1 MSAPTDS
8 AQYWLQLGQTLRGQQ
23 RWTEAADAFRHA
35 TARDPNNATA
45 WLLLGLTEVN
55 ANRYDQAEQAY
66 ERTLAL
72 APNSVEALTC
82 YSFLLNQRGR
92 PQRAVELL
100 QNVLSRAGHLG
111 VAWLVLAQACE
122 LLGDMEAAEK
132 ASQQAVALAP
142 QDPAARYQLANILL
156 FRWQQPS
163 KALEQ
168 IRHLLALAPNHGD
181 GWALNGLILRALG
194 RHDESLSAL
203 ERSVQ
208 LAPTP
213 QNHSKLL
220 AGLQYAS
227 GITAEALL
235 QAHREWNSAHNL
247 QSATHISQSSPTPRS
262 RPLRIGLLSADLG
275 QHPAAFL
282 VLPALEHLDRAKCSI
297 VCYADRVTEDA
308 YTARFR
314 AVAETWHTTL
324 GMPHDDLAA
333 LIRRDNIDILVDM
346 SGHFGER
353 MPLFLRK
360 PAPIQITWFGY
371 VGTTGLS
378 AMDYLLADSH
388 HVRPGEESWYT
399 ETVLRMPNGYACYQ
413 PPADAPDVTP
423 LPALTDGQVTFGCFN
438 NPAKYNSQLFDSWV
452 EILRRVPTA
461 RLLLKFG
468 WLGDPELQSQLR
480 SEFERRGIARER
492 LLIEAHSPQRDLM
505 ATYSRV
511 DLALD
516 TQPYSGGLTTCEA
529 LWMGVPVITFP
540 GRTFAGRHSVSH
552 LTNAG
557 YPQFIAADQAR
568 YIELAIDWAG
578 RLTDLADIRAQMR
591 DQVRH
596 SPLCDAPQFAS
607 CLLTLLSSLH
617 PR

>member
-1 MSAPTDS
+1 MDWAMSAPTDS

-23 RWTEAADAFRHA
+23 QWTEAADAFRHA

-72 APNSVEALTC
+72 APSSVEALTC

-100 QNVLSRAGHLG
+100 QSVLSRAGHLG
-111 VAWLVLAQACE
+111 VAWLVLAQSCE

-168 IRHLLALAPNHGD
+168 VRQLLALAPNHGD

-203 ERSVQ
+203 QRSVQ

-227 GITAEALL
+227 GITAETLL
-235 QAHREWNSAHNL
+235 QAHREWNAAHALPNAVAVSRQRSAH
-247 QSATHISQSSPTPRS
+247 
-262 RPLRIGLLSADLG
+262 LRLGLLSADLG

-282 VLPALEHLDRAKCSI
+282 VLPALEQLDRAKCSI

-308 YTARFR
+308 YSARFR
-314 AVAETWHTTL
+314 AVAETWHTTI
-324 GMPHDDLAA
+324 GMPQDDLAN

-353 MPLFLRK
+353 MPLFIRK

-371 VGTTGLS
+371 VG
-378 AMDYLLADSH
+378 
-388 HVRPGEESWYT
+388 
-399 ETVLRMPNGYACYQ
+399 
-413 PPADAPDVTP
+413 
-423 LPALTDGQVTFGCFN
+423 
-438 NPAKYNSQLFDSWV
+438 
-452 EILRRVPTA
+452 
-461 RLLLKFG
+461 
-468 WLGDPELQSQLR
+468 
-480 SEFERRGIARER
+480 
-492 LLIEAHSPQRDLM
+492 
-505 ATYSRV
+505 
-511 DLALD
+511 
-516 TQPYSGGLTTCEA
+516 
-529 LWMGVPVITFP
+529 
-540 GRTFAGRHSVSH
+540 
-552 LTNAG
+552 
-557 YPQFIAADQAR
+557 
-568 YIELAIDWAG
+568 
-578 RLTDLADIRAQMR
+578 
-591 DQVRH
+591 
-596 SPLCDAPQFAS
+596 
-607 CLLTLLSSLH
+607 
-617 PR
+617 